1 MSADYE
7 VGRAELKE
15 ILSSIRRNNDAVSKK
30 LAMANNRI
38 KVSVITVKWLSVYSK
53 FILSMKGVGES
64 VICSF
69 KL

>member
-53 FILSMKGVGES
+53 FILSMKGCGGE
-64 VICSF
+64 CDLQF
-69 KL
+69 

>member
-7 VGRAELKE
+7 VGREELKE
-15 ILSSIRRNNDAVSKK
+15 ILSVRRNNDAVSKK